1 MAVKVKLH
9 LYYSGMVICNIGD
22 ILLGVGGCG
31 REPSTS
37 LGMTRRGFGVMV
49 CNIGDI
55 LLGVVVWGGMKE
67 GSHPERRWWN
77 KAEPS

>member
-1 MAVKVKLH
+1 MRK
-9 LYYSGMVICNIGD
+9 
-22 ILLGVGGCG
+22 
-31 REPSTS
+31 RS
-37 LGMTRRGFGVMV
+37 LDFARDDPVGFGVMV